1 MLVEISGCSAL
12 APAVHWD
19 FFVWQETRVSA
30 SRPAPR
36 QPSRGW
42 WWERPRAP
50 VASCAPHSNVSLGPQ
65 AEPSEEEWGSE
76 LCSAPDV
83 ALRAYVNHFRFNL

>member
-1 MLVEISGCSAL
+1 M
-12 APAVHWD
+12 
-19 FFVWQETRVSA
+19 
-30 SRPAPR
+30 
-36 QPSRGW
+36 
-42 WWERPRAP
+42 
-50 VASCAPHSNVSLGPQ
+50 ASCAPHSNVSLGPQ